1 MLQSKGS
8 QRVGHDL
15 ATEQKQH
22 FQKLYVLGKVR
33 SPGTSGP
40 RLLIWCF
47 KSIAIE
53 HTYSKVHKAKMAGS
67 MNFHKVSTPGQP
79 ADYTISRKSTTAAA
93 QRPLVLPFRVFF
105 FFFFLPSF

>member
-8 QRVGHDL
+8 QRVGHNL
-15 ATEQKQH
+15 ATEQKH

-53 HTYSKVHKAKMAGS
+53 HTYSKVHEAKMAGS

-93 QRPLVLPFRVFF
+93 QRPLVLPFRFC
-105 FFFFLPSF
+105 FFFLPSF